1 MRLDAITLLF
11 KEAFDVFPPIKG
23 KPTNDDLLAI
33 REVLLPILMVIPF
46 DLFRGV
52 HSLTALL
59 TDDTKYTANHSG
71 KMFVCPK
78 RLPLYDDTIANDA
91 STVVHVHAEAAHKSC
106 LKDYDSYNAA
116 KCGCAKFLRNVV
128 NEVWYNNLKDAD
140 TFYTKVTA
148 LEIMAFLDLN
158 SGGLHAV
165 GMISLCTNMHQYYT
179 QADGIP
185 QYFIMLE
192 DAQKKAQRAGMPIA
206 DIELVMMASAAVLTT
221 QHFTHKV
228 DDWEGLPAVARTW
241 MAWKTAFCLAH
252 LKRQCQISASG
263 GGEPLGGAHGVTPA
277 LPPAMDRL
285 ESALDNLALAATI
298 NIAVLQQLAAAN
310 LALTSPIVML
320 TATNKKLVDTAVK
333 TPSRGSAT
341 PASSSKSSRS
351 TKNPFPGNYCWTHG
365 HCCSEQHTSA
375 TCGNKAPGHKDGA
388 TSSNMMG
395 GSKKDK
401 GWDKPRA

>member
-1 MRLDAITLLF
+1 
-11 KEAFDVFPPIKG
+11 
-23 KPTNDDLLAI
+23 
-33 REVLLPILMVIPF
+33 MVIPF
-46 DLFRGV
+46 DLFGGV

-59 TDDTKYTANHSG
+59 MDDTKYTADHSG
-71 KMFVCPK
+71 KKFVRPK

-91 STVVHVHAEAAHKSC
+91 STVVRVRAEAAHKSR
-106 LKDYDSYNAA
+106 LEDYASCNAV
-116 KCGCAKFLRNVV
+116 KRGCAKFLHNVV
-128 NEVWYNNLKDAD
+128 NEVWYNNLKEAD

-165 GMISLCTNMHQYYT
+165 DMISLRTNMHQYYT

-185 QYFIMLE
+185 QYIIMLE

-206 DIELVMMASAAVLTT
+206 DIELVMMASAAVLAA
-221 QHFTHKV
+221 QHFPRKV
-228 DDWEGLPAVARTW
+228 DDWEGLPATAHTW
-241 MAWKTAFCLAH
+241 MAWKTTFCLAH
-252 LKRQCQISASG
+252 LKRQRQILASG

-285 ESALDNLALAATI
+285 KSALDNLALAAT
-298 NIAVLQQLAAAN
+298 NNTAVLQQLAAAN
-310 LALTSPIVML
+310 LAFTSTIALLTV
-320 TATNKKLVDTAVK
+320 TNKKLVDTAAK

-341 PASSSKSSRS
+341 PAASSKKSRS
-351 TKNPFPGNYCWTHG
+351 TKNLFPGNYCWTHG

-388 TSSNMMG
+388 TSSNTMG

-401 GWDKPRA
+401 GWDKPRT